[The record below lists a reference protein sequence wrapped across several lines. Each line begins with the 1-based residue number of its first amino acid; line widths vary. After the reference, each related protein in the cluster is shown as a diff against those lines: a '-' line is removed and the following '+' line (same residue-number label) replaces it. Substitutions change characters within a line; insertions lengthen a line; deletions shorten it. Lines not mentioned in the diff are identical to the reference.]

1 MLLMHI
7 LDVARA
13 ANYAMLATMYQV
25 CCGLQFKINDFTA
38 SHGIS
43 MREDVYD
50 ALRTHGLHPSE
61 ASYSSDVLVV
71 SLDPTTRV

>member
-1 MLLMHI
+1 MLPGPQI
-7 LDVARA
+7 TRSIAI
-13 ANYAMLATMYQV
+13 MYQV

-43 MREDVYD
+43 MREVVYE

-71 SLDPTTRV
+71 SVDLPTRV

>member
-13 ANYAMLATMYQV
+13 ATLRFSATVYQV
-25 CCGLQFKINDFTA
+25 CCGLQFKVNNYTA

-50 ALRTHGLHPSE
+50 ALRTHGLQHLTALMLLWCLWIPLP
-61 ASYSSDVLVV
+61 ASDS
-71 SLDPTTRV
+71 